1 MPGRAPIRAVLFDKD
16 GTLFDF
22 AATWRRAA
30 HALIERLAPDDP
42 ARRRALG
49 AACGFDPESGVF
61 SAGSVIVA
69 GSADALA
76 KVWAPM
82 IGDLDAKRLE
92 AVALEASST
101 VGGVT
106 LTPAAPDLPALLDGL
121 IARGLSLGVAT
132 HDGEAAARA
141 HLAAAGAL
149 DRFAFIAGYDSGHAP
164 KPAPDMVLA
173 FAAAAGV
180 APGAIAM
187 VGDSVHDLGAAR
199 AAGALA
205 IGVLTGPARHDDL
218 APLAD
223 AVLPSIAALPDWLD
237 ARARAAG

>member
-1 MPGRAPIRAVLFDKD
+1 MPGRAQIRAVLFDKD

-42 ARRRALG
+42 DRRRALG
-49 AACGFDPESGVF
+49 AACGFDIESGAF
-61 SAGSVIVA
+61 AAGSVIVA

-76 KVWAPM
+76 HVWAPM
-82 IGDLDAKRLE
+82 TEGLDAKRLE
-92 AVALEASST
+92 ALALDASAAA
-101 VGGVT
+101 GGLT
-106 LTPAAPDLPALLDGL
+106 LTPAAPDLPGLLDGL
-121 IARGLSLGVAT
+121 LARGLALGVAT
-132 HDGEAAARA
+132 HDGEAAARD
-141 HLAAAGAL
+141 HLAAVGAL
-149 DRFAFIAGYDSGHAP
+149 DRFSFIAGYDSGHAP

-180 APGAIAM
+180 APRAVAM
-187 VGDSVHDLGAAR
+187 IGDSVHDLGAAR

-223 AVLPSIAALPDWLD
+223 AILPSIAALPDWLD
-237 ARARAAG
+237 ARDRVAG